1 MTSRRTFLKG
11 GMASLFLPMSSY
23 ASEVAEASDK
33 SLIIVFLKGGP
44 SSIDMFDMKPNA
56 PLEYRGDFNPI
67 STCVPDIH
75 ITEHLPLLAQQQDK
89 FSIVRSMSHSDSN
102 HGLGL
107 LFRMKR
113 VVLDLCLLIFVY
125 LPCIGAVVLHT

>member
-1 MTSRRTFLKG
+1 MRTRRNFLKG
-11 GMASLFLPMSSY
+11 GAASLFLPMHSY

-44 SSIDMFDMKPNA
+44 STIDMFDLKPDA
-56 PLEYRGDFNPI
+56 PAEYRGDFKPI

-75 ITEHLPLLAQQQDK
+75 ISEHLPLLAQQQDK

-102 HGLGL
+102 HGSGDHYMLTGY
-107 LFRMKR
+107 KAS
-113 VVLDLCLLIFVY
+113 
-125 LPCIGAVVLHT
+125 P